1 MPLSGLAKVRLARTS
16 ALHTSVS
23 QCSGDSKISNPRISK
38 GAWLATLS
46 HRPSFAMPLSDLLCT
61 YADVHYQVPAVAFSA
76 ATTRR
81 SPAWRG
87 EGGVMRFACLRA
99 ARWLRIAQHALI
111 HRLFQKPALCTC
123 TLFIRKTRG
132 LGVGCLRVRG

>member
-1 MPLSGLAKVRLARTS
+1 MLLSGLAKVRLARTS

-61 YADVHYQVPAVAFSA
+61 YADIDYQVPAAAFSA
-76 ATTRR
+76 AATRR

-87 EGGVMRFACLRA
+87 EGGVMRFACFRA

-111 HRLFQKPALCTC
+111 HELSKSLRIYTC
-123 TLFIRKTRG
+123 TLIIRKTRG